1 MIIFW
6 ILFIIIAIYT
16 IAISVYFFYQT
27 KKQYQLFEY
36 KYDDLCIGI
45 IKDNCPNNA
54 NQNYYNLISCK
65 TMSNNNL
72 GSVYISKTSTDNY
85 YTLNFWITIL
95 DKKTKVT
102 IGTLRWS
109 NLYFQ
114 NTRDEKDV
122 FKTTVPFVTS
132 YISAASGI
140 LKNLINCKV
149 IIDFRKN
156 ARQIH
161 IFSKNYSEKDIQK
174 VIQGYQK
181 GLKN

>member
-1 MIIFW
+1 MIFFW
-6 ILFIIIAIYT
+6 ILFIFITIYT
-16 IAISVYFFYQT
+16 VVISVYYFHPT
-27 KKQYQLFEY
+27 KKHYQRFEY

-45 IKDNCPNNA
+45 IKDNCPSNA

-65 TMSNNNL
+65 TMNSNNL

-95 DKKTKVT
+95 DQKTKVT

-140 LKNLINCKV
+140 LENLINCKV
-149 IIDFRKN
+149 ITDFRSNIRK
-156 ARQIH
+156 IH

-174 VIQGYQK
+174 VIQGYPK

>member
-6 ILFIIIAIYT
+6 ILFILITIYT
-16 IAISVYFFYQT
+16 IVISVYFFRPQ

-36 KYDDLCIGI
+36 NYDDLCIGI

-54 NQNYYNLISCK
+54 NQNYYSLIACK
-65 TMSNNNL
+65 TMSSNNL
-72 GSVYISKTSTDNY
+72 GSVYISKTSKDNY

-114 NTRDEKDV
+114 NTINEKDV

-140 LKNLINCKV
+140 LKNLIDCKV
-149 IIDFRKN
+149 ITDFRKHI
-156 ARQIH
+156 RKIH
-161 IFSKNYSEKDIQK
+161 IFSRHYSKKNIEK
-174 VIQGYQK
+174 VIQQK
-181 GLKN
+181 F